1 MVSKKNFEILKKEY
15 GLCGS
20 WTIWELPGS
29 TPKSNTGNMKW
40 AEDPKL
46 NEKVGTGFVFVGL
59 NWAGGHGD
67 QTEGGT
73 IKWKDFHSDYAYQ
86 NDYKLRHALTGTR
99 YWGSYITDIIKYY
112 PETDSSKV
120 DTMIKNNPSIVRKNI
135 EHFEKELSLLGD
147 KEPVLVALGGSSYEL
162 LKKHFGRK
170 YTIVK
175 IKHYSFTISKENYR
189 KEVLETLDR
198 IKK

>member
-1 MVSKKNFEILKKEY
+1 MISKKNYEILKKEY
-15 GLCGS
+15 GNCGS
-20 WTIWELPGS
+20 WTIWKHPGS
-29 TPKSNTGNMKW
+29 TVKSNTGDMRW
-40 AEDPKL
+40 AEDPEL

-73 IKWKDFHSDYAYQ
+73 IKCKDFHSDYAYQ
-86 NDYKLRHALTGTR
+86 NDYKLRYALMGTR

-120 DTMIKNNPSIVRKNI
+120 VSMLKNNPSIIRENI
-135 EHFEKELSLLGD
+135 KHFERELSLLGD
-147 KEPVLVALGGSSYEL
+147 DSPILVALGGASYEIL
-162 LKKHFGRK
+162 MK
-170 YTIVK
+170 YLGQKYKVVQ

-189 KEVLETLDR
+189 EEVLKTLDK
-198 IKK
+198 IK

>member
-1 MVSKKNFEILKKEY
+1 MVSKKNFESLKKEY
-15 GLCGS
+15 GLCSS

-46 NEKVGTGFVFVGL
+46 YEKVGTGFVFVGL

-67 QTEGGT
+67 QTEDGT
-73 IKWKDFHSDYAYQ
+73 IKWKDFHSDYTYQ
-86 NDYKLRHALTGTR
+86 NDFKLRYALMGTR
-99 YWGSYITDIIKYY
+99 YWGSYITDIIKYH

-120 DTMIKNNPSIVRKNI
+120 EKMIKNNPDIVKKNM
-135 EHFEKELSLLGD
+135 EHFERELSLLGD
-147 KEPVLVALGGSSYEL
+147 KEPILVALGGASYEI
-162 LKKHFGRK
+162 LKQCFGHK

-175 IKHYSFTISKENYR
+175 IQHYSASGGKEDYR
-189 KEVLETLDR
+189 KKVLETLDA
-198 IKK
+198 IDK